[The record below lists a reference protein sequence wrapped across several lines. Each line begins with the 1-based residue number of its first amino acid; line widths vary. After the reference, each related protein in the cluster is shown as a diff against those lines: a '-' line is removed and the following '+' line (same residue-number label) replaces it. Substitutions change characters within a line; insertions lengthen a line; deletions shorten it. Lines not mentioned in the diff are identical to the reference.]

1 MKNTR
6 VALSWAAPAV
16 LFALLLVACGDG
28 DPGLSRA
35 EVGEIVRAELSG
47 VPTPEPAPTPGLTQA
62 DVEDA
67 ISSALGA
74 LPEPGLTG
82 DEVERIVVAAI
93 ESMPAPEP
101 GVRAAEVRR
110 AISTAIESIPD
121 PEPGLTRDDVEQIV
135 AAAMESVPEPGLTG
149 DEVEQI
155 VVAAIESIPEPQTGL
170 SAVEVAAAIRTAIDA
185 IPEPASALTRDD
197 VDEIVGAAIGEIPEP
212 GVTSGQMNRAIRT
225 AIDAIPEP
233 DSGLSRGDVRRIV
246 NSAIGDIPEPDP
258 GLTSDEAEL
267 IASLAVA
274 SIPPR
279 AAEADYTRF
288 FVNNAITRY
297 RALGLDATLD
307 YYNRP
312 ESIDGQWYVFIID
325 GDDTV
330 IGHPDSGRLGLDLNG
345 WVGYDANGYR
355 FGPEMLSATE
365 DGRWVSYVYSNPE
378 RGSLSPEGLS
388 DVELKN
394 AWVVRHDDLL
404 FASGWYINVDEFTQD
419 IVSAVVQL
427 FGSVGLEGVIEAVT
441 NNPASILGGVASSA
455 VSYNTSGAIEGEW
468 SVFIADENGT
478 IVLHFNPA
486 RIGQRLED
494 LLGTGTSDI
503 DEDGIWLTSESMR
516 VWAVEYDGWVF
527 GAGWH
532 QGQ

>member
-1 MKNTR
+1 MAIESIPEPET
-6 VALSWAAPAV
+6 
-16 LFALLLVACGDG
+16 
-28 DPGLSRA
+28 GLTEA
-35 EVGEIVRAELSG
+35 EVDRILVS
-47 VPTPEPAPTPGLTQA
+47 
-62 DVEDA
+62 A
-67 ISSALGA
+67 IGA
-74 LPEPGLTG
+74 LPEPGLTQ
-82 DEVERIVVAAI
+82 DEVERIVVAA
-93 ESMPAPEP
+93 M
-101 GVRAAEVRR
+101 G
-110 AISTAIESIPD
+110 
-121 PEPGLTRDDVEQIV
+121 
-135 AAAMESVPEPGLTG
+135 
-149 DEVEQI
+149 
-155 VVAAIESIPEPQTGL
+155 SIPEPQTGL
-170 SAVEVAAAIRTAIDA
+170 SAVEVTAAIRAAIDA
-185 IPEPASALTRDD
+185 TPQPEPGLTQGD
-197 VDEIVGAAIGEIPEP
+197 VDEIVVAAIGEVPEP

-246 NSAIGDIPEPDP
+246 SAAIGDIPEPES
-258 GLTSDEAEL
+258 GLTADEAEL
-267 IASLAVA
+267 ISALAVA

-297 RALGLDATLD
+297 EVQGLSATLD
-307 YYNRP
+307 HYNRP

-325 GDDTV
+325 EDDTV

-355 FGPEMLSATE
+355 FGPEMLAATE

-378 RGSLSPEGLS
+378 RGSLSPENLS

-419 IVSAVVQL
+419 IVSAVVDL
-427 FGSVGLEGVIEAVT
+427 FSSVGLEGVIEAIT

-455 VSYNTSGAIEGEW
+455 VSYNTSGAIQGEW
-468 SVFIADENGT
+468 SVFIADRSGT
-478 IVLHFNPA
+478 IVLHFNPE

-494 LLGTGTSDI
+494 LLGEAVLHI
-503 DEDGIWLTSESMR
+503 DEGGVWLTSESMR
-516 VWAVEYDGWVF
+516 VWAVEHYGWVF

-532 QGQ
+532 QGPE